1 MFPPCTLRFTLTS
14 LHFFFYFKSSNLPLI
29 FFFLK
34 TKSHKVLLW
43 RLDDLIA
50 GCVAG
55 SFFSFWWCFELLFW
69 ASTPK
74 VLISVFLNK
83 ISVKRLNSEFWG
95 IGSRRERGWPWF
107 MMFYLAAFPA
117 LSLSPSLSPQSLL
130 STLSESSSIL
140 CRCSLHVNPTLLPP
154 SHPHPM
160 FPISPSLPCFLSFF
174 NLSGWEFISLSSS
187 LHPLSLS
194 PLIGL
199 RASESGIDR
208 ANFMRVT
215 DELMMNSEKG
225 I

>member
-1 MFPPCTLRFTLTS
+1 METWWPNCR
-14 LHFFFYFKSSNLPLI
+14 
-29 FFFLK
+29 
-34 TKSHKVLLW
+34 VCGWLL
-43 RLDDLIA
+43 
-50 GCVAG
+50 
-55 SFFSFWWCFELLFW
+55 FSFWWCFELLFW